1 MASKNTLDRSHAQP
15 PVRQEKMKRTRAS
28 SSAGG
33 AKAVVEALRH
43 GVLEMGPMRTGKT
56 LLQINQTEGFDC
68 PGCAWPDPKHR
79 SQFEFCENGAKA
91 VAEEATLKR
100 IGPRFFKK
108 HSVAELGRWTDYE
121 LGRSGRLT
129 HPMVLEAGATHYVPI
144 SWEDAFNRIA
154 QELQRLESPDE
165 AIFYTSGRTS
175 NEAAFLYQLFIRM
188 FGTNNM
194 PDCSNMCHESSGS
207 GMTPVIGIGKG
218 TVTLEDFEKAGAI
231 FIFGQNPGTN
241 HPRMLSSLSDA
252 KAAGAKIVSINPL
265 KEIGLQRFTHPQ
277 RMGDFIAGGRELTD
291 LYLQVRINGDM
302 ALLKGIMKALL
313 EREAKEPGSVLDSD
327 FIANK
332 TLDFET
338 FAKDIQA
345 TDWQEITEES
355 GLLEQDIREAANIY
369 ADAKGVIVC
378 WAMGLTQH
386 VNGVANVQSVLN
398 LLLMGGNIG
407 KPGAG
412 ACPVRG
418 HSNVQGDRTMGIW
431 EAPPDGLLDKLAEVF
446 QFTPPREHGLAVVPA
461 IEAMHKKA
469 VKVFIG
475 LGGNFMSATPDS
487 EYTAQALKSTD
498 LTVQISTK
506 LNRSHLITGKQA
518 LILPCLGRTEVD
530 KQKEGKQFVTVE
542 NSMGIV
548 HRSQGNLAPAS
559 SHLLSEPA
567 IVAGMAQAVLPKNM
581 GPDWKSLASNYDR
594 IRDLIEACIP
604 GFEDFNTRV
613 RTPHGFALPNG
624 PRDGIFPTPT
634 GKATFTVHP
643 LPKHE
648 IPDDHFMMMTIRSH
662 DQYNTT
668 IYGLDDRYRGILQV
682 RRIILMNVDDMAE
695 HKLRA
700 EDVVDIHNRFGG
712 RHRVAQAFKVVPYDI
727 PRGCVAT
734 YFPEANVLVPID
746 KFAKTSLTPASK
758 SIVVKLEKVSGT

>member
-1 MASKNTLDRSHAQP
+1 
-15 PVRQEKMKRTRAS
+15 
-28 SSAGG
+28 
-33 AKAVVEALRH
+33 
-43 GVLEMGPMRTGKT
+43 
-56 LLQINQTEGFDC
+56 
-68 PGCAWPDPKHR
+68 
-79 SQFEFCENGAKA
+79 
-91 VAEEATLKR
+91 
-100 IGPRFFKK
+100 
-108 HSVAELGRWTDYE
+108 
-121 LGRSGRLT
+121 
-129 HPMVLEAGATHYVPI
+129 
-144 SWEDAFNRIA
+144 
-154 QELQRLESPDE
+154 
-165 AIFYTSGRTS
+165 
-175 NEAAFLYQLFIRM
+175 
-188 FGTNNM
+188 
-194 PDCSNMCHESSGS
+194 
-207 GMTPVIGIGKG
+207 
-218 TVTLEDFEKAGAI
+218 
-231 FIFGQNPGTN
+231 
-241 HPRMLSSLSDA
+241 
-252 KAAGAKIVSINPL
+252 
-265 KEIGLQRFTHPQ
+265 
-277 RMGDFIAGGRELTD
+277 MGDFIAGGRELTD

-634 GKATFTVHP
+634 GKGH
-643 LPKHE
+643 L
-648 IPDDHFMMMTIRSH
+648 
-662 DQYNTT
+662 
-668 IYGLDDRYRGILQV
+668 YG
-682 RRIILMNVDDMAE
+682 ASPT
-695 HKLRA
+695 
-700 EDVVDIHNRFGG
+700 
-712 RHRVAQAFKVVPYDI
+712 QARDS
-727 PRGCVAT
+727 R
-734 YFPEANVLVPID
+734 
-746 KFAKTSLTPASK
+746 
-758 SIVVKLEKVSGT
+758 